1 MTEVKQ
7 EERNPGQ
14 SINDKIIYTMF
25 VWKNKLILI
34 TNLLKEK
41 QKILNTKKS
50 PSYCLFS
57 LSLTRFF
64 VFFFFGKESVS
75 LYISF

>member
-1 MTEVKQ
+1 MVTKISSWFVFYKGHYQHICNAMTEIKQ

-41 QKILNTKKS
+41 QK
-50 PSYCLFS
+50 F
-57 LSLTRFF
+57 
-64 VFFFFGKESVS
+64 
-75 LYISF
+75 